1 MFNVVQITWL
11 NLASILCCVML
22 LCNVFDNDRDLI
34 QLFVTQKIIS
44 KEVFM
49 YLTIKTA
56 IQKYNCDH
64 PAQNLHVSHLRHL
77 SMW

>member
-11 NLASILCCVML
+11 NLASILRCVML

-56 IQKYNCDH
+56 IQKYN
-64 PAQNLHVSHLRHL
+64 
-77 SMW
+77 